1 MKVHLMLLTAW
12 AITGID
18 ANTTLA
24 NTIVTEHHTSHVS
37 HAAGTDADTTLTK
50 TIVTE
55 HHTSHVSHAAGTD
68 ADTTLTKT
76 IVTEHHTSHVSH
88 ADGIDAD
95 TTSTKTI
102 VTEHHT
108 SHGIEAGK
116 ETNLPMGGHKE
127 TSEAHVAIDAHTP
140 GVKHVSIKPLTG
152 HVFDTTAIDN
162 ALPPEDPKKDT
173 SEPHDGIDADTTST
187 KTIVTEHHT
196 SHGIEAVVTDSL
208 SKPTMKYIPLGKN
221 EMHIT
226 CFSKS
231 RVLPIRYQLF
241 LHERILQEKIV
252 YKSEPA
258 NFTMRMTPGT
268 KVYLICTAISPSG
281 EKSSNEVTLRVDDS
295 AVPEKDSE
303 PDQKDHDSGHE
314 HLISPQY
321 ILTSV
326 TREAR
331 EWNNLV
337 LITCGPLLLLIL
349 VIVIAVSYLRS
360 QKEQLIQV

>member
-1 MKVHLMLLTAW
+1 MRVHLMLLTAW

-24 NTIVTEHHTSHVS
+24 NTIVTEHDTSHVS
-37 HAAGTDADTTLTK
+37 HAAGIDANTTLAN

-55 HHTSHVSHAAGTD
+55 HNTSHVSHTAGTN
-68 ADTTLTKT
+68 ADTTLPKT

-95 TTSTKTI
+95 TAFTKTI
-102 VTEHHT
+102 GTEHHT
-108 SHGIEAGK
+108 SH
-116 ETNLPMGGHKE
+116 
-127 TSEAHVAIDAHTP
+127 V
-140 GVKHVSIKPLTG
+140 
-152 HVFDTTAIDN
+152 
-162 ALPPEDPKKDT
+162 
-173 SEPHDGIDADTTST
+173 
-187 KTIVTEHHT
+187 
-196 SHGIEAVVTDSL
+196 IEAVVTDSL

-241 LHERILQEKIV
+241 LHERLLQEKIV
-252 YKSEPA
+252 YKSVPA

-337 LITCGPLLLLIL
+337 LIICGPLLLVIL
-349 VIVIAVSYLRS
+349 VIVIAVSYSRS